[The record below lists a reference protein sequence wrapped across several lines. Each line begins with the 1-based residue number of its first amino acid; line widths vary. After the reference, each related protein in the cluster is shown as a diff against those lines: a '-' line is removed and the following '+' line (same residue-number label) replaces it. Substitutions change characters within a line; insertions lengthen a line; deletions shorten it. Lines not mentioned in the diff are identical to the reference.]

1 MHAYTNTKS
10 NRNMSMSDY
19 KTLLCIPII
28 NIHPNRIL
36 PLKNSGNRRRWTY
49 LHKVGFFFQVGRMG
63 YPTWI
68 FELLNQ
74 KYNLNNTRNTLPIF
88 YNDNDNDNEN
98 NFIVMNYIG
107 TMTAV
112 KLNIASRHL
121 DIAYEYWHS
130 ILKFMTKGA

>member
-1 MHAYTNTKS
+1 MSRYQQAWISCINKEFNPNLPNKLKS
-10 NRNMSMSDY
+10 YASFND
-19 KTLLCIPII
+19 
-28 NIHPNRIL
+28 
-36 PLKNSGNRRRWTY
+36 
-49 LHKVGFFFQVGRMG
+49 
-63 YPTWI
+63 
-68 FELLNQ
+68 
-74 KYNLNNTRNTLPIF
+74 
-88 YNDNDNDNEN
+88 NDNDNDNEN